1 MKGSLLVLVSMFL
14 ACSVFGQD
22 APQTKTEPALSFVSI
37 HLAPGVSIR
46 PTTAFGNGDDV
57 AIRTGPAVGVSLV
70 GRFPP
75 APWLIGSLAL
85 FGEYHPVTYKGSDGT
100 YFAFAGYAQLGVLF
114 DIAPAF
120 SLGARFGPGYGYRSY
135 QVSNP
140 DSPGS
145 GAGFSLLGGIFG
157 WYRISPSW
165 SLGAEIGSAQM
176 PIEYGDR
183 YFLAADVGYHFS
195 ALDRPAA
202 QKAEPQPSTPQ
213 PSAPEPSTPQPS
225 APQPERQRQPSWL
238 SLGAGAALDLTTWGD
253 LKGNVSGFSAEVKE
267 EMKPIDIKAFVDFT
281 YLQVSAGYIMV
292 NGATGTIGI
301 GSALSTMDLK
311 GILTYVSFAGYLK
324 YPFHVGAVTVFPL
337 LGVEYKLNLTSK
349 DGSGNDVKS
358 TMTSQQQADLNE
370 LWIEGGAGMDF
381 TLGPFYIRP
390 EVLIGF
396 KPLSTTDNDTISAA
410 ESSGWTSV
418 SFNYF
423 TVNLNIL
430 VGYKL

>member
-1 MKGSLLVLVSMFL
+1 MKRNVVVLVSMFL
-14 ACSVFGQD
+14 ACGVFGQD
-22 APQTKTEPALSFVSI
+22 APQTKAESGSSLLSI

-46 PTTAFGNGDDV
+46 PETAFGGGDGV
-57 AIRTGPAVGVSLV
+57 AIRTGPAVDISLI

-85 FGEYHPVTYKGSDGT
+85 FGEYHNVNYKGSDGT

-135 QVSNP
+135 QVSSP
-140 DSPGS
+140 GSPGS
-145 GAGFSLLGGIFG
+145 GTGLSLLGGVFG

-183 YFLAADVGYHFS
+183 YFLAADLGYHFS
-195 ALDRPAA
+195 AMAAPAA
-202 QKAEPQPSTPQ
+202 KKAAPEPSAPQ
-213 PSAPEPSTPQPS
+213 PSAPV
-225 APQPERQRQPSWL
+225 PERQRQPSWL

-267 EMKPIDIKAFVDFT
+267 EMKPIDIKVFVDLT
-281 YLQVSAGYIMV
+281 YLQLSAGYVMV

-301 GSALSTMDLK
+301 GSATSTMDLK
-311 GILTYVSFAGYLK
+311 GSLTYISFAGYLK
-324 YPFHVGAVTVFPL
+324 YPFQLGAVSLFPL
-337 LGVEYKLNLTSK
+337 IGVEYKLNLTDK
-349 DGSGNDVKS
+349 DGNGNDVKPAL
-358 TMTSQQQADLNE
+358 TSQQQADLNE

-381 TLGPFYIRP
+381 TLGSFYIRP

-396 KPLSTTDNDTISAA
+396 KPLSTTDNGTIAA
-410 ESSGWTSV
+410 AQSSGWTSV
-418 SFNYF
+418 SLDYF
-423 TVNLNIL
+423 TINLNIL